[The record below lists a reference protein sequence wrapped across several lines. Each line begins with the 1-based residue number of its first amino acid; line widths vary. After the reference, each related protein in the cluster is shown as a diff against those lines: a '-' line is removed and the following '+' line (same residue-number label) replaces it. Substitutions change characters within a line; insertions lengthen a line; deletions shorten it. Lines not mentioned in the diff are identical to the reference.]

1 MEAILTI
8 SLELGRQLM
17 NFPDEAGETLPR
29 LYFVKALEQLK
40 AKINPLAFNLGIV
53 TDSHFDEGT
62 WRTQAYRSLKNL
74 NNILYIQN
82 ELDAI
87 AALGDNVDSEHK
99 DKSINIRNLE
109 RYCERFSKGNN
120 LNKFIVSGNHD
131 AGTLVWDTTN
141 KGNKVFEK
149 DILTGAE
156 QLAIF
161 KKYLDQNG
169 KVYDIEGQYHYKD
182 FHEKK
187 IRLVIIDTLD
197 NSMATNENGTLKYTD
212 QWIHGLR
219 EQQLKWIAE
228 KALGTLPNDYHVIM
242 ATHVPVQPD
251 DVEPGALKNGE
262 MLKQLISAFVSRTST
277 TLVSSLE
284 DYAVNLSVDFSNRN
298 ESNFVGFFAGH
309 RHAEYFY
316 TPEQMKGF
324 YSTVLDCAFVRD
336 TSKIGTVQEDA
347 FAVVSVDTE
356 NRKVTILGFG
366 RESSREYAY

>member
-1 MEAILTI
+1 
-8 SLELGRQLM
+8 M

-29 LYFVKALEQLK
+29 LYFVKALEQLRT
-40 AKINPLAFNLGIV
+40 KINPSAFNLGIV

-82 ELDAI
+82 DLDAI

-99 DKSINIRNLE
+99 DKSINIHNLE
-109 RYCERFSKGNN
+109 RYCERLSQGSNS
-120 LNKFIVSGNHD
+120 NKFIVRGNHD
-131 AGTLVWDTTN
+131 AGTLIWDTTN
-141 KGNKVFEK
+141 EGSKVFEK

-169 KVYDIEGQYHYKD
+169 KVYDTEGQYHYKD
-182 FHEKK
+182 FPGKK
-187 IRLVIIDTLD
+187 VRLVIIDTLD
-197 NSMATNENGTLKYTD
+197 NPMTTNTNGTLKYTD
-212 QWIHGLR
+212 QWSLALR
-219 EQQLKWIAE
+219 EQQLQWIAE

-251 DVEPGALKNGE
+251 DVEPGALKNGDL
-262 MLKQLISAFVSRTST
+262 LKQLISAFVSKKST
-277 TLVSSLE
+277 TLVSTLE
-284 DYAVNLSVDFSNRN
+284 DYTVNLSVDFSNRN
-298 ESNFVGFFAGH
+298 ESNFIGFFAGH

-316 TPEQMKGF
+316 TPDQMNGF

-336 TSKIGTVQEDA
+336 DSTIGTIQEDA
-347 FAVVSVDTE
+347 FVVVSVDTV
-356 NRKVTILGFG
+356 NRKVTMHGFG
-366 RESSREYAY
+366 RESSREYSY

>member
-1 MEAILTI
+1 MLIILQ
-8 SLELGRQLM
+8 ERGQRLM

-40 AKINPLAFNLGIV
+40 AKINPSAFNLGIV

-82 ELDAI
+82 DLDAI

-109 RYCERFSKGNN
+109 RYCERFSQGSNS
-120 LNKFIVSGNHD
+120 NKFIVRGNHD
-131 AGTLVWDTTN
+131 AGTLIWDTTN
-141 KGNKVFEK
+141 EGNKVFEK

-169 KVYDIEGQYHYKD
+169 KVYDTEGQYHYKD

-197 NSMATNENGTLKYTD
+197 NSMATNANGTLKYTD

-219 EQQLKWIAE
+219 EQQLKWISE
-228 KALGTLPNDYHVIM
+228 KALGTLPEDYHVIM
-242 ATHVPVQPD
+242 ATHVPIQPD
-251 DVEPGALKNGE
+251 GIEPGEIKNGDL
-262 MLKQLISAFVSRTST
+262 LKQLISAFVSKTST
-277 TLVSSLE
+277 TLVSALE
-284 DYAVNLSVDFSNRN
+284 DYTVNLSVDFSNRH
-298 ESNFVGFFAGH
+298 ESNFIGFFAGH
-309 RHAEYFY
+309 KHAEYFY
-316 TPEQMKGF
+316 TPDQMGGF

-336 TSKIGTVQEDA
+336 DSKIGTVQEDA
-347 FAVVSVDTE
+347 FVVVSVDTE
-356 NRKVTILGFG
+356 NRKVTMLGFG
-366 RESSREYAY
+366 RESSREYNY

>member
-1 MEAILTI
+1 
-8 SLELGRQLM
+8 M

-29 LYFVKALEQLK
+29 LYFVKALEQFK

-120 LNKFIVSGNHD
+120 LNKFIVRGNHD

-141 KGNKVFEK
+141 EGNKVFEK
-149 DILTGAE
+149 DILTGQE
-156 QLAIF
+156 QLTIF
-161 KKYLDQNG
+161 KKYINQDG

-182 FHEKK
+182 FPEKK
-187 IRLVIIDTLD
+187 VRLVIIDTLD
-197 NSMATNENGTLKYTD
+197 NSMTINANGTLKYTD
-212 QWIHGLR
+212 QWSLGLR
-219 EQQLKWIAE
+219 EQQLQWIAE

-262 MLKQLISAFVSRTST
+262 MLKQLISAFVSKTST
-277 TLVSSLE
+277 TLVSTLE
-284 DYAVNLSVDFSNRN
+284 DYSVNLSVDFSNRN

-316 TPEQMKGF
+316 TPDQMGGF

-347 FAVVSVDTE
+347 FSVVSVNTE
-356 NRKVTILGFG
+356 DRKVTILGFG
-366 RESSREYAY
+366 RESNREYRY